1 MSTPNN
7 DALKIW
13 IDADACPIPI
23 REILFRTGQRLGVE
37 TILVANQS
45 IRVPRSE
52 LIRVITVRN
61 GADIADQTI
70 VDQMQAGDV
79 VITGDIPLAARVVEK
94 NGIAIGTRGEVFD
107 GVSVQQRLASRNV
120 MEQLRS
126 AGIDTAGP
134 KPLSA
139 KDVQTFANSLD
150 RTLTRLLK
158 DTAVSSK
165 TETGSCPN
173 PSQSVNQG
181 TNTRP

>member
-1 MSTPNN
+1 MSTPSKIS
-7 DALKIW
+7 LRIW
-13 IDADACPIPI
+13 IDADACPGPI
-23 REILFRTGQRLGVE
+23 REILYRTGQRLGVE

-45 IRVPRSE
+45 IGVPKSQ
-52 LIRVITVRN
+52 LIRVVTVRH
-61 GADIADQTI
+61 GADVADQTI
-70 VDQMQAGDV
+70 VDQMQAGDL

-107 GVSVQQRLASRNV
+107 AVSVQQRLASRNV

-139 KDVQTFANSLD
+139 KDIQTFANSLD

-158 DTAVSSK
+158 DT
-165 TETGSCPN
+165 P
-173 PSQSVNQG
+173 
-181 TNTRP
+181 